1 MSNKD
6 LVAREHKVL
15 VIDDDKDN
23 LRLVSR
29 LLQHEGCQVMQ
40 ASSGLDGIQLLKDF
54 NPDLIILD
62 INMQGLNGFQTLKLI
77 RQREEYVSV
86 IFLTG
91 NKNAEDVIRGIE
103 AGALDYVIKPFN
115 PMELVARVKSQLKFK
130 RTQDELREAN
140 KKLQSLVDI
149 DDLTGLFNMRSIY
162 DKVNH
167 EIDRAQRYKH
177 GVAVIMM
184 DMDNFKRV
192 NDNHDHLFGSFVLSE
207 VGKMIKNNIRSVDF
221 AARYGGDEFLI
232 CLAQT
237 EPLGALRFA
246 DRLRKKIAQTEFI
259 SGPDRIFLTASFGVS
274 IIDGGKAILDAHTM
288 VRLADYKLYEA
299 KGNGKDRVEG
309 EIVNEDVKIDPKFLR
324 RSA

>member
-1 MSNKD
+1 M
-6 LVAREHKVL
+6 VREHKIL
-15 VIDDDKDN
+15 MIDDDKDN

-40 ASSGLDGIQLLKDF
+40 ATSGLDGIQMLKEF

-86 IFLTG
+86 IFLAG
-91 NKNAEDVIRGIE
+91 SKNSEDIIRGLE
-103 AGALDYVIKPFN
+103 AGALDYICKPFN

-130 RTQDELREAN
+130 KIQDELREAN
-140 KKLQSLVDI
+140 KKLLSLVDI

-162 DKVNH
+162 EKINH
-167 EIDRAQRYKH
+167 ELDRARRYKH

-207 VGKMIKNNIRSVDF
+207 VGKLLKSNIRSIDF

-246 DRLRKKIAQTEFI
+246 DRLRKKIAQHEFVNG
-259 SGPDRIFLTASFGVS
+259 SDRIYLSASFGVS
-274 IIDGGKAILDAHTM
+274 IVEGDKAVMDAHTM
-288 VRLADYKLYEA
+288 VRLADFKLYEA
-299 KGNGKDRVEG
+299 KGNGKDRVESQ
-309 EIVNEDVKIDPKFLR
+309 IITDDAQVDPRFLR

>member
-1 MSNKD
+1 M
-6 LVAREHKVL
+6 AREHKVL

-40 ASSGLDGIQLLKDF
+40 AASGLDGIQMLKDF
-54 NPDLIILD
+54 SPDLIILD

-91 NKNAEDVIRGIE
+91 SKNSEDIIRGLE
-103 AGALDYVIKPFN
+103 AGALDYVCKPFN
-115 PMELVARVKSQLKFK
+115 PMELIARVKSQLRFK
-130 RTQDELREAN
+130 KTQDELREAN

-149 DDLTGLFNMRSIY
+149 DDLTGLYNMRSIY
-162 DKVNH
+162 DRVNR
-167 EIDRAQRYKH
+167 EIDRARRYKH
-177 GVAVIMM
+177 GVGLIMM

-192 NDNHDHLFGSFVLSE
+192 NDNHDHLFGSFVLGE
-207 VGKMIKNNIRSVDF
+207 VGKLIKTNIRSVDF

-246 DRLRKKIAQTEFI
+246 DRLRKKISQTEFVN
-259 SGPDRIFLTASFGVS
+259 GEDRIFLTASFGVG
-274 IIDGGKAILDAHTM
+274 IIDGGKGILDAHSL
-288 VRLADYKLYEA
+288 VRVADYKLYEA

-309 EIVNEDVKIDPKFLR
+309 EIISDDVPIDPRFLR
-324 RSA
+324 KAA